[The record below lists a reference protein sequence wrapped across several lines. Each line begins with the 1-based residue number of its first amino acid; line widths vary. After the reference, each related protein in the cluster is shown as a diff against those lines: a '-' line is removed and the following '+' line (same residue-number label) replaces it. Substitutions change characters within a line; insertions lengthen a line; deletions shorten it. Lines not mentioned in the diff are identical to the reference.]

1 MPESLQIA
9 AAYVRVSTED
19 QTELSPDTQI
29 KKIREYAKNH
39 NFYVPDEFIYH
50 DDGISGRS
58 TKKRRGF
65 NQMIAAARSDPIPF
79 RAILVWKFSRFAR
92 NREDSIVYKSMLK
105 KRNIDVVSVSED
117 VGDDKMS
124 ILIESLIEAMDEYYS
139 VNLSEEVI
147 RGMVEKV
154 NRGQAVSIPPLG
166 YRIEN
171 GQFYID
177 EETAPI
183 VCRIFDEFLHDVPL
197 RKIALDLNRDGYRTR
212 RGNPFQGRTV
222 QYILRNPVYGGFI
235 RWDIDGRGSRGAYR
249 DGKEMVVKGCHAPL
263 FDEET
268 YKMIQEKIEDAK
280 RTYQK
285 HAHETATKHEW
296 AFRGLV
302 RCSSCGGTLCMA
314 SALDSVQ
321 CYRYAHGDCT
331 VSHAISIKKLTDGVL
346 KTLKD
351 DLQSSTL
358 HITYTTPNVRVNEDY
373 AKLIKREEEK
383 LERIKNA
390 YMAGID
396 TLEEYK
402 ENKAI
407 VSVAIDALRQK
418 RASEVTATDEKE
430 AIKGLK
436 RKTREAITLL
446 ESPAVSAADKNDS
459 LRSFV
464 SKIVFSRPTSS
475 ITMYYFF

>member
-19 QTELSPDTQI
+19 QTELSPDTQV
-29 KKIREYAKNH
+29 KKIREYAKYH
-39 NFYVPDEFIYH
+39 NLYVPDEFIYH

-65 NQMIAAARSDPIPF
+65 NQMIAAAQSDPVPF
-79 RAILVWKFSRFAR
+79 HTILVWKFSRFAR

-147 RGMVEKV
+147 RGMTEKV

-183 VCRIFDEFLHDVPL
+183 VRRIFDAFLHDVPT
-197 RKIALDLNRDGYRTR
+197 RKIAMELNQDGYRTR

-235 RWDIDGRGSRGAYR
+235 RWDIDGRGSRGMYR
-249 DGKEMVVKGCHAPL
+249 DGKEIVVKGQHEPF

-268 YKMIQEKIEDAK
+268 YKAIQEKIEDAK

-296 AFRGLV
+296 AFRGLA
-302 RCSSCGGTLCMA
+302 RCSACGGTLCMS
-314 SALDSVQ
+314 SALNSVQ
-321 CYRYAHGDCT
+321 CYRYAHGECT
-331 VSHAISIKKLTDGVL
+331 VSHAVSIKKLTAGVL
-346 KTLKD
+346 KALKD
-351 DLQSSTL
+351 DLQSSAL
-358 HITYTTPNVRVNEDY
+358 HIAYTTPNLRVNEDY
-373 AKLIKREEEK
+373 AKQIRREEEK

-407 VSVAIDALRQK
+407 ISAAIDELRQK
-418 RASEVTATDEKE
+418 QASGATAADEKE
-430 AIKGLK
+430 ALK
-436 RKTREAITLL
+436 KLKDRIREAIMLL
-446 ESPAVSAADKNDS
+446 ESPTASEADKNNS

-475 ITMYYFF
+475 VTMYYFF